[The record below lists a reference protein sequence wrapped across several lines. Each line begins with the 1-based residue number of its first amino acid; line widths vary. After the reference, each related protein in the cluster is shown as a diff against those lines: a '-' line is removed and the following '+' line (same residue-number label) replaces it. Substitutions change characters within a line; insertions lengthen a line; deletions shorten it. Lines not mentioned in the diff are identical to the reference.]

1 MFARLFLPLLST
13 LALVLALAFPA
24 SSSEN
29 DELAAQARDLS
40 KSFGG
45 QLKAQLQQGMKQ
57 GGPLVAL
64 DVCNV
69 QAPAIAQAVGDT
81 AGWKVGR
88 TSMKA
93 RNEDNRPDMW
103 ELTTLLEFEKQKE
116 LGNDLTTLE
125 SYAIVETDDGRVFR
139 YMKAIPTGDVCLACH
154 GDNVP
159 ENVLAKI
166 HQLYPADQALGFKAG
181 DIRGAFTLSKQL
193 D

>member
-1 MFARLFLPLLST
+1 MFARLLLPLL
-13 LALVLALAFPA
+13 LALAFPA

-29 DELAAQARDLS
+29 NELTAQARDLS

-45 QLKAQLQQGMKQ
+45 QLKAHLQQGMKQ
-57 GGPLVAL
+57 GGPLAAL

-69 QAPAIAQAVGDT
+69 QAPAIAQAVGNT
-81 AGWKVGR
+81 TGWKVGR
-88 TSMKA
+88 TSMKT
-93 RNEDNRPDMW
+93 RNEINRPDMW

-116 LGNDLTTLE
+116 LGNDLPTME
-125 SYAIVETDDGRVFR
+125 SYTIIETGKGRVFR

-154 GDNVP
+154 GDNVAKD
-159 ENVLAKI
+159 VLAKI
-166 HQLYPADQALGFKAG
+166 HELYPADQALGYKAG

>member
-1 MFARLFLPLLST
+1 
-13 LALVLALAFPA
+13 
-24 SSSEN
+24 
-29 DELAAQARDLS
+29 
-40 KSFGG
+40 
-45 QLKAQLQQGMKQ
+45 MKQ

-103 ELTTLLEFEKQKE
+103 ELTAMLDFEKRRE
-116 LGNDLTTLE
+116 AGDDLTKME
-125 SYAIVETDDGRVFR
+125 SYAIVEADKGRVFR
-139 YMKAIPTGDVCLACH
+139 YMKAIPTGGVCLSCH
-154 GDNVP
+154 GESVA
-159 ENVLAKI
+159 EEVLDKI
-166 HQLYPADQALGFKAG
+166 HELYPADQALGFKAG